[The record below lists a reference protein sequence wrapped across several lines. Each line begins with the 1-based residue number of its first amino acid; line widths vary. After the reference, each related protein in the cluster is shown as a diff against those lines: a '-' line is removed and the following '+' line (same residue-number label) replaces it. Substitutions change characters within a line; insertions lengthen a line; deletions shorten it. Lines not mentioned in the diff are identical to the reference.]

1 MNSIFQFLRSVLER
15 YSSGQRIVI
24 VTLILGLF
32 SASIALLMWANR
44 PEFDTLY
51 SDMDAATAGKVI
63 SELRGAKVEY
73 ELRDNGR
80 TILVPVDQVAEM
92 RLKFAESGVVTNII
106 NGYEIFDQSSIGMT
120 TFMQQLNLRRAL
132 EGELTKT
139 INEFP
144 VVKHSRVHLVL
155 PESKLFG
162 KEQKG
167 SASVV
172 LYLQP
177 GKQIDRDQVQSI
189 AALVANSVQH
199 IDQDAVVVVDA
210 EGKLLTDNRS
220 SDSEMGNAGNRFDF
234 QHTVETRLQNKV
246 MDILAGIVGYENAV
260 VQIAVDLNF
269 EQISRTQELYD
280 PDNVVIIGEERH
292 TASTVD
298 TDSSSQQKKNQ
309 TNEDVITN
317 YELNKTVEHYVADS
331 GTIQKLS
338 VAVLVNGEY
347 ETVKDAN
354 GVDLKTFKPRS
365 SQQLAQIDAL
375 VRSAVGYNADRND
388 VVTVNS
394 IQFNTRDNTEDLKYF
409 QEVETREMWAGIINK
424 GLLGA
429 GIIIAFFLI
438 RMMLVSTGRSLT
450 EASEQLPSGGG
461 GSSHRLESGGGG
473 GQRGN
478 HQPEEREI
486 SEDVFMK
493 KLSPEARAQIKAKD
507 KMTEEVFSLAKE
519 QPEDAARLI
528 RTWLTQINQPIRN
541 P

>member
-1 MNSIFQFLRSVLER
+1 MNQIFQFLRSVLDR
-15 YSSGQRIVI
+15 YSVGQRIVI
-24 VTLILGLF
+24 VALILGLF
-32 SASIALLMWANR
+32 SASIALVMWANR

-80 TILVPVDQVAEM
+80 TILVPVDQVSEM
-92 RLKFAESGVVTNII
+92 RLKFAESGVVSNII

-144 VVKHSRVHLVL
+144 LVKHSRVHLVL

-189 AALVANSVQH
+189 AAMVANSVEH

-210 EGKLLTDNRS
+210 EGKLLTDNRQ

-260 VQIAVDLNF
+260 VQVAVDLNF

-280 PDNVVIIGEERH
+280 PDNVVIVGEERH

-317 YELNKTVEHYVADS
+317 YELNKTVEHYVGDS
-331 GTIQKLS
+331 GTIEKLS

-347 ETVKDAN
+347 ETVKDAA
-354 GVDLKTFKPRS
+354 GADVKTFKPRS

-375 VRSAVGYNADRND
+375 VRSAIGYNADRND

-409 QEVETREMWAGIINK
+409 QDVETREMWAGIINK

-429 GIIIAFFLI
+429 GIIVAFFLI

-450 EASEQLPSGGG
+450 EASEQLPAGGG
-461 GSSHRLESGGGG
+461 GHSNRLESGGGG
-473 GQRGN
+473 QGGH
-478 HQPEEREI
+478 HQPEEREV
-486 SEDVFMK
+486 SEDIFMK

-507 KMTEEVFSLAKE
+507 KMTEEVFSLAKD
-519 QPEDAARLI
+519 QPEDTARLI
-528 RTWLTQINQPIRN
+528 RTWLTQINQPNRSQV
-541 P
+541 

>member
-1 MNSIFQFLRSVLER
+1 
-15 YSSGQRIVI
+15 
-24 VTLILGLF
+24 
-32 SASIALLMWANR
+32 
-44 PEFDTLY
+44 
-51 SDMDAATAGKVI
+51 
-63 SELRGAKVEY
+63 
-73 ELRDNGR
+73 
-80 TILVPVDQVAEM
+80 
-92 RLKFAESGVVTNII
+92 AESGVVTNII

-354 GVDLKTFKPRS
+354 GVDVKTFKPRS

-429 GIIIAFFLI
+429 GIIVAFFLI

>member
-1 MNSIFQFLRSVLER
+1 MNQIFQFLRSVLER
-15 YSSGQRIVI
+15 YSIGQRIVI
-24 VTLILGLF
+24 VTIFLGII
-32 SASIALLMWANR
+32 SSSIALVMWANR

-63 SELRGAKVEY
+63 SELRGAKVKY

-92 RLKFAESGVVTNII
+92 RLKFAESGVVSNII

-155 PESKLFG
+155 PENKLFG

-172 LYLQP
+172 LYLQQ
-177 GKQIDRDQVQSI
+177 GKQIGREQVQSI
-189 AALVANSVQH
+189 AALVANSVEH

-210 EGKLLTDNRS
+210 DGKLLTDNRS
-220 SDSEMGNAGNRFDF
+220 SDSEMGAVGNRWDF

-260 VQIAVDLNF
+260 VQVAVDLNF

-280 PDNVVIIGEERH
+280 PDNVVIVGEERH

-298 TDSSSQQKKNQ
+298 TDSTSQQLKNQ

-317 YELNKTVEHYVADS
+317 YELNKTVEHYVGDS
-331 GTIQKLS
+331 GTIEKLS

-347 ETVKDAN
+347 EVAKNASGEDI
-354 GVDLKTFKPRS
+354 KTFKPRS
-365 SQQLAQIDAL
+365 GQQLQQIESL
-375 VRSAVGYNADRND
+375 VRSAVGYDANRND

-394 IQFNTRDNTEDLKYF
+394 IQFNTKDNSEDMKFF
-409 QEVETREMWAGIINK
+409 QEAESREMWAGVINK

-429 GIIIAFFLI
+429 GLIVAFFLI
-438 RMMLVSTGRSLT
+438 RMMLVSTGKSLS
-450 EASEQLPSGGG
+450 EASLQLPAGSNQNRLEGG
-461 GSSHRLESGGGG
+461 GSGYGAS
-473 GQRGN
+473 
-478 HQPEEREI
+478 EEREV

-493 KLSPEARAQIKAKD
+493 KLSPEARAQIRAKD
-507 KMTEEVFSLAKE
+507 KMTEEVFGLAKE
-519 QPEDAARLI
+519 SPEDAARLI
-528 RTWLTQINQPIRN
+528 RTWLTQINLPNQSQN
-541 P
+541 

>member
-1 MNSIFQFLRSVLER
+1 
-15 YSSGQRIVI
+15 
-24 VTLILGLF
+24 
-32 SASIALLMWANR
+32 
-44 PEFDTLY
+44 
-51 SDMDAATAGKVI
+51 
-63 SELRGAKVEY
+63 
-73 ELRDNGR
+73 
-80 TILVPVDQVAEM
+80 
-92 RLKFAESGVVTNII
+92 
-106 NGYEIFDQSSIGMT
+106 
-120 TFMQQLNLRRAL
+120 
-132 EGELTKT
+132 
-139 INEFP
+139 
-144 VVKHSRVHLVL
+144 
-155 PESKLFG
+155 
-162 KEQKG
+162 
-167 SASVV
+167 
-172 LYLQP
+172 
-177 GKQIDRDQVQSI
+177 
-189 AALVANSVQH
+189 
-199 IDQDAVVVVDA
+199 
-210 EGKLLTDNRS
+210 
-220 SDSEMGNAGNRFDF
+220 
-234 QHTVETRLQNKV
+234 

-338 VAVLVNGEY
+338 VAFLVNGEY

-354 GVDLKTFKPRS
+354 GVDVKTFKPRS

-429 GIIIAFFLI
+429 GIIVAFFLI